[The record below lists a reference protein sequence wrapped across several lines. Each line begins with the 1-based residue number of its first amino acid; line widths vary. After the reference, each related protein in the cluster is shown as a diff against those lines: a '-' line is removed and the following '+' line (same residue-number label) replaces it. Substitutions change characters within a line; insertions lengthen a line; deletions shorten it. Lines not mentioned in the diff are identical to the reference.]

1 MLETMLYKFIFLH
14 TITLLT
20 ILVIVSA
27 KGRTITIIIIIGAGK
42 NGSVRRGGGGGD
54 IQKAPEHRG
63 AIAPKRWSTKAL
75 ERQSA
80 GAPRH

>member
-27 KGRTITIIIIIGAGK
+27 KGRTITIIIIIGADK
-42 NGSVRRGGGGGD
+42 NGSVRRGWGEGD
-54 IQKAPEHRG
+54 IQKTVDPWELAGCHTIPCT
-63 AIAPKRWSTKAL
+63 P
-75 ERQSA
+75 QS
-80 GAPRH
+80 PR